1 MLYAIDSRILDR
13 FLQKNIFRP
22 SLEGLAE
29 WKEWLRL
36 HDGRPA
42 LSGLAGKNVRQGDI
56 SMVVTRYL
64 RRKSL
69 GLDQLGGQ
77 GVFY

>member
-13 FLQKNIFRP
+13 FLQKNIYRP

-36 HDGRPA
+36 HEGRAA
-42 LSGLAGKNVRQGDI
+42 LCGMPSKNLRHSDI
-56 SMVVTRYL
+56 SMAVTRYL